1 MKISVFGIGYVGA
14 VTAACGARDG
24 HTIVAV
30 DVNPGKIDAINAGR
44 SPIVEP
50 GLDEMTA
57 AEVAKGRLK
66 ATSDVTAAIGETE
79 ISLICVGT
87 PSRDNGAIDLSY
99 VTRVGE
105 QIGEALGRKRDFH
118 SIVLRSTV
126 LPGTTQDVLQPVLEA
141 ASGKKAGVGFGLG
154 YYPEFLR
161 ESTAIRDY
169 DDPGAVVFGQ
179 LDERTIERL
188 HQIQND
194 LPVKPFVVP
203 IRTAE
208 ATKYFNNAW
217 HALKIS
223 FANEAGNICKGLDV
237 DSHEVMNILCSD
249 TRLNMSR
256 NYLKPGFAYGGSCLP
271 KDVRALRYRA
281 KQIDI
286 GTPLLDGVVAANE
299 AQIDNAFHMVERAGG
314 KRVGVIGLSFK
325 QDTDDLRESP
335 MVILA
340 ERLLGRGFQVSVFDE
355 NVRLSRLTGANLGYI
370 QDRLPHIASML
381 REELDE
387 VVSASD
393 TLVISHAAH
402 VPRIDPAV
410 LAQKTI
416 VDLVRFAT
424 DRRTGGSYQGICW

>member
-66 ATSDVTAAIGETE
+66 AISDVTSAIGETE

-126 LPGTTQDVLQPVLEA
+126 LPGTTQDVLQPVIEA
-141 ASGKKAGVGFGLG
+141 ASGKKAGVDFGLG

-286 GTPLLDGVVAANE
+286 GTPLLDGVVSANE
-299 AQIDNAFHMVERAGG
+299 AQIDGAFRMIERAGG

-416 VDLVRFAT
+416 VDLVRFAA